1 MKWLAR
7 LSLLLAALM
16 LVALIWVR
24 PSPRPV
30 PDTIAGPVERIV
42 IDKAARR
49 MILWKGGR
57 AVREYRVA
65 LGFAPEGDLVIVRF
79 EAVDVSDIL
88 KINQLM
94 RV

>member
-7 LSLLLAALM
+7 LSLLLAALL

-24 PSPRPV
+24 PSPR
-30 PDTIAGPVERIV
+30 A
-42 IDKAARR
+42 
-49 MILWKGGR
+49 L
-57 AVREYRVA
+57 REYRVA
-65 LGFAPEGDLVIVRF
+65 LGFAPEGDLVSVRF

>member
-7 LSLLLAALM
+7 LLLLPVVVVLA
-16 LVALIWVR
+16 ALIWVR
-24 PSPRPV
+24 PAPPPL
-30 PDTIAGPVERIV
+30 PDAIVGKVERIV
-42 IDKAARR
+42 IEKAARR
-49 MILWKGGR
+49 MILRKGGR